1 MVLEGW
7 LATQNGSRLWI
18 CVLFVGKTPATVPS
32 RSYSPGMIEIPTFA
46 AWLETNQTQDFP
58 NEETAWAVYND
69 RVYRIMQALLAHPE
83 VRVNRREA
91 VVAETAATSFLES
104 AFGAN
109 WVKRRFPLAD
119 HREELGPWVQQ
130 ARQRQEL
137 ARRVF
142 EFQSELWFADFLAYT
157 KTNDVASAIFEADVL
172 QTLMRMPAGI
182 ARVTESGVKGQDF
195 DILLRLARIGDVP
208 VEVKY
213 KQDDTPFS
221 EATVL
226 NTVKGAVKQLPRGQ
240 VGWLF
245 VHVPTAWVRPGRS
258 DEYYEAI
265 HEALRQTSRVGVVF
279 TAVDK
284 PSRDKEAGKI
294 RHRRFWDLYKD
305 DGASQ
310 ELWEAA
316 LLLREFLE
324 RDWDFFAPRAPF

>member
-1 MVLEGW
+1 
-7 LATQNGSRLWI
+7 
-18 CVLFVGKTPATVPS
+18 
-32 RSYSPGMIEIPTFA
+32 MIEIPTFA
-46 AWLETNQTQDFP
+46 AWMEANQAQEFP
-58 NEETAWAVYND
+58 NEATAWAVYND
-69 RVYRIMQALLAHPE
+69 RVYRGMQALFAHPE
-83 VRVNRREA
+83 VAENRQEA
-91 VVAETAATSFLES
+91 AVAEIAAVAFLES
-104 AFGAN
+104 AFGAA
-109 WVKRRFPLAD
+109 WVREKFPLAD
-119 HREELGPWVQQ
+119 RREELGPWVQQ

-142 EFQSELWFADFLAYT
+142 EFQSERWFDDFLSYT

-195 DILLRLARIGDVP
+195 DILLNLAHIGDVP

-221 EATVL
+221 EATVR
-226 NTVKGAVKQLPRGQ
+226 NTVKGAVKQLPRGR

-245 VHVPTAWVRPGRS
+245 IHVPTAWVRPGRS
-258 DEYYEAI
+258 DEYHEALY
-265 HEALRQTSRVGVVF
+265 EALRQTSRVGVVF

-284 PSRDKEAGKI
+284 PFHDQEAGKI
-294 RHRRFWDLYKD
+294 RHRRSWDLYKD

-316 LLLREFLE
+316 LLLRDLLVK
-324 RDWDFFAPRAPF
+324 RWDFFAPRAPF